1 MRTALALLLALT
13 DPLAAD
19 TGGGRVAWETDWT
32 AAYTRAARERL
43 PILLYFT
50 IPT

>member
-1 MRTALALLLALT
+1 MRTALALLFALT
-13 DPLAAD
+13 APLAAD
-19 TGGGRVAWETDWT
+19 TGGGRIPWESDWT
-32 AAYTRAARERL
+32 AAYTRAAREGL